1 MDRRPTRAEAARR
14 RRALFV
20 TAGLAGL
27 ASYCWWASGL
37 RPFSAPAYLA
47 VGLPVGLALAA
58 LAAGGRRRRAVE
70 GVRPGWP
77 WAVPVLLAAGLEGA
91 ALALGGKDR
100 AFPSLS
106 TVLDQLLRWQ
116 GLRAVLFALWLLL
129 GALLVWPARREGER
143 EKR

>member
-1 MDRRPTRAEAARR
+1 M
-14 RRALFV
+14 
-20 TAGLAGL
+20 
-27 ASYCWWASGL
+27 
-37 RPFSAPAYLA
+37 AP
-47 VGLPVGLALAA
+47 
-58 LAAGGRRRRAVE
+58 RRRAVE